1 MLHAPANR
9 QGRTAVKPI
18 LRSGAFRVQR
28 TNVGANGRSLV
39 PGLALL
45 RSDTSPP
52 LQRLKQGVVAAFVFA
67 RARLKGGV
75 APWAPYPS
83 LSAARV
89 DSSAPPMKDRPPLAP
104 LAYGLQ
110 WAARPS
116 GQHRAPP
123 CHAELSESGEEGAQ
137 LMALPPL
144 AASSCRLDG
153 PLIRFPVAPP
163 RSTPPCVVGLCRVER
178 WSGAWH
184 WVALSA
190 PERAWPWPV
199 AAR

>member
-1 MLHAPANR
+1 MYHAPANR

-28 TNVGANGRSLV
+28 TNVGANGRNPV

-45 RSDTSPP
+45 RSDSSPP

-75 APWAPYPS
+75 APWVPYPS
-83 LSAARV
+83 SAAARV
-89 DSSAPPMKDRPPLAP
+89 DSNAPPMKDRLPLAP
-104 LAYGLQ
+104 LAYGLP

-116 GQHRAPP
+116 GQHRSPQ
-123 CHAELSESGEEGAQ
+123 CHAELSESVGEGAQ

-144 AASSCRLDG
+144 AASPCRLDG
-153 PLIRFPVAPP
+153 PQIRFQEAQP
-163 RSTPPCVVGLCRVER
+163 RSTPPCGVGLCRGAPPVER
-178 WSGAWH
+178 WPRARH

-190 PERAWPWPV
+190 P
-199 AAR
+199 